1 MVANIKAE
9 IAGQAPSTTYT
20 PGKMWIVLPLGV
32 EGGASQLTGPNGES
46 QIVGPDETS
55 EIKGTDLMV
64 TMVRG
69 QLHLP

>member
-1 MVANIKAE
+1 
-9 IAGQAPSTTYT
+9 
-20 PGKMWIVLPLGV
+20 LGV